1 MAFPH
6 PRAAAAS
13 SACSERGAVVGDA
26 TAPSPIADAPRGAT
40 EAILLAF
47 TAYAFYAW
55 SDAAVKLLRGAV
67 PPFETTCI
75 GALLYLLAIPFM
87 CRRSDRWS
95 DAFRSSSRAVW
106 LGRGALATVSSVGS
120 VVTFTL
126 LPMPEAFSVLFLMPV
141 FVTVLSKLFLGEA
154 VSWQRWSAV
163 ALGLGGV
170 LVVLRPGFKALGVG
184 HLAALLCAL
193 AAAGNVVM
201 LRALGAHEK
210 PVALFGAGLVG
221 PIAVSG
227 AVTLAT
233 GIVVPT
239 GREWL
244 LLLGYGLLA
253 AVAAVLFQI
262 SSRWA
267 PATLIAPTQY
277 SQMLWA
283 IAFGAFVF
291 ASPPDALT
299 YVGAAVII
307 GSGLL
312 TLFRER
318 VRRVP
323 AADVK
328 LAVFP
333 Q

>member
-1 MAFPH
+1 MAGD
-6 PRAAAAS
+6 AAAPPP
-13 SACSERGAVVGDA
+13 
-26 TAPSPIADAPRGAT
+26 TAGTPRGTT

-47 TAYAFYAW
+47 TSYAFYAW

-75 GALLYLLAIPFM
+75 GALLCLPAIPFM
-87 CRRSDRWS
+87 CRPGERWL
-95 DAFRSSSRAVW
+95 DAFRSSSPAVW

-141 FVTVLSKLFLGEA
+141 FVTVLSKLFLREA
-154 VSWQRWSAV
+154 VSWRRWSAV
-163 ALGLGGV
+163 VLGLAGV
-170 LVVLRPGFKALGVG
+170 LIVLRPGFKALGAG

-193 AAAGNVVM
+193 SVAGTVVM
-201 LRALGAHEK
+201 LRALGARER
-210 PVALFGAGLVG
+210 PVSLFGAGLAG
-221 PIAVSG
+221 PIVVSG

-233 GIVVPT
+233 GAVLPT

-244 LLLGYGLLA
+244 LLSGYGLLA
-253 AVAAVLFQI
+253 AVATVLFQI
-262 SSRWA
+262 SSRSA

-291 ASPPDALT
+291 ATPPDALT

-307 GSGLL
+307 LSGLV
-312 TLFRER
+312 TLSRER

-323 AADVK
+323 AADIK